1 MKNLHH
7 YINESICINDL
18 YITTI
23 VFVLKKKGHKT
34 YHIYHFDFPRPS
46 TDTLILRNIVNSITG
61 RKQLKHKSKLYDF
74 P

>member
-1 MKNLHH
+1 MHQRLIH
-7 YINESICINDL
+7 NDYCL
-18 YITTI
+18 R
-23 VFVLKKKGHKT
+23 FKKKGHKT